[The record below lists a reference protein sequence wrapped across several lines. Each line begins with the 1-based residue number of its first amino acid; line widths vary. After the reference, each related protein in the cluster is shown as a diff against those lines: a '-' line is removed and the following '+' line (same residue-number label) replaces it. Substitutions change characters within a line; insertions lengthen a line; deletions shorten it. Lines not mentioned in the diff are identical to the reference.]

1 MRKTL
6 LLASVALAGVP
17 MALFHTD
24 SIAAQPAPSS
34 PAQGALQDPFSGRA
48 QDLPPALRILQGNN
62 VKITALGE
70 HGGLRGYLL
79 EEEVGG
85 RMQVVYLTPDGT
97 GMVVGV
103 MQEVAPDGK
112 QLQNVTTL
120 QFAAL
125 RQRFEEARRHIEE
138 QQRAAEDERQ

>member
-70 HGGLRGYLL
+70 HG
-79 EEEVGG
+79 
-85 RMQVVYLTPDGT
+85 
-97 GMVVGV
+97 
-103 MQEVAPDGK
+103 
-112 QLQNVTTL
+112 
-120 QFAAL
+120 
-125 RQRFEEARRHIEE
+125 ARRGAQARQAIHRVGCA
-138 QQRAAEDERQ
+138 QRGRGHGQCGHVAGAARSKLRCSYFLKATSRTS